1 MSKQI
6 CVKLGLMIF
15 SKNKLYSKESSDR
28 FYFLSIL
35 STQKWKQ
42 KWVLDMLSHLKMQK
56 EEMKWMQKAW
66 PSNSCELTRESEQEP
81 CFLFF
86 IFLSSLN
93 TEQNGIP
100 IWKGCRLWLFPARRS
115 FVFDLH
121 RVYAAAAPQPW
132 ITFAGIQFNSV
143 KETPHRPMPKC
154 CKFQNPLKLFLS
166 LDCYKILCH
175 PESCLPIL

>member
-6 CVKLGLMIF
+6 CVKLGSMIF
-15 SKNKLYSKESSDR
+15 LKTKLYSKESSDR

-86 IFLSSLN
+86 ISLSSLN

-115 FVFDLH
+115 FVFD
-121 RVYAAAAPQPW
+121 AA
-132 ITFAGIQFNSV
+132 TG
-143 KETPHRPMPKC
+143 
-154 CKFQNPLKLFLS
+154 
-166 LDCYKILCH
+166 LCSGG
-175 PESCLPIL
+175 PTTVNNFRRDPI